1 MREYLAIF
9 LAIFG
14 DLWRS
19 LAISRAVTRR
29 YAPVH
34 ISPGAKE
41 TAIRDYYTT
50 LRDFSRSYA
59 ISRDLS
65 LRYALRAP

>member
-1 MREYLAIF
+1 MCEY

-19 LAISRAVTRR
+19 HAISRAVTRR
-29 YAPVH
+29 YAPVQ

-50 LRDFSRSYA
+50 LRDFRRSYA
-59 ISRDLS
+59 ISRDLMR
-65 LRYALRAP
+65 RYAPCAP